1 MSYIRLTIA
10 DQTRTI
16 SGTVHGFFGDALVA
30 ALTAEPETIEEL
42 RLAVA
47 RFVKPETDSSPFHG
61 FRQGAD
67 FETYDAGILI
77 IDLAGRLIAT
87 DSSYSQHSYEGSIR
101 VQGEFTDN
109 DAVLPYRLSGDW
121 LIVNSVPEYEG
132 VAQLRRTSRLASGT
146 PDVRQVLFGKTL
158 LEFIVKECR
167 EAAVSDEQQL
177 FTRIH
182 KKWLMQE
189 REDLGGRSPRDVLLE
204 KREFIDFDL
213 HSRSLQWSFTKEGPP
228 PLPSDARAYLF
239 SGFGTNEIVVYYDLV
254 RYLLN
259 ECFQHRSGDTSLDAE
274 IARLKELRNEWLNGP
289 NGDYDGRAPGH
300 IIQWERRR
308 VNMILSAH
316 DLIIDEDCEI
326 CQAMAADFDTP
337 AFWNLDGC
345 NMDEGFEFS
354 FYQTREEFDE
364 NERQMEEFNREFDR
378 DLKAGKYSKSFDEA
392 TSDPF

>member
-1 MSYIRLTIA
+1 
-10 DQTRTI
+10 
-16 SGTVHGFFGDALVA
+16 VHGFFGDALVA

-47 RFVKPETDSSPFHG
+47 RFVKPVTDSSPFHD
-61 FRQGAD
+61 FREEEN
-67 FETYDAGILI
+67 FEPYDAGILI
-77 IDLAGRLIAT
+77 IDLAGRLVAT

-101 VQGEFTDN
+101 VRDEFTDN
-109 DAVLPYRLSGDW
+109 DAVLPYRLSDDW
-121 LIVNSVPEYEG
+121 LVVNSVPEYEA
-132 VAQLRRTSRLASGT
+132 VAKQSRTSRLASG
-146 PDVRQVLFGKTL
+146 PLDVRQVLFGKAL
-158 LEFIVKECR
+158 LEFIVKECS

-182 KKWLMQE
+182 KKWLMHE
-189 REDLGGRSPRDVLLE
+189 REDLGGRAPRDVLLE
-204 KREFIDFDL
+204 KQEFIDFDL

-228 PLPSDARAYLF
+228 PLPSNSRAYRF
-239 SGFGTNEIVVYYDLV
+239 SGFGTNEIVIYYDLV

-259 ECFQHRSGDTSLDAE
+259 ECFQQTNADTSLDSE
-274 IARLKELRNEWLNGP
+274 MARLEELRNEWLSGP
-289 NGDYDGRAPGH
+289 NGEYDGRAPDH

-354 FYQTREEFDE
+354 FYKTREEFDE

-378 DLKAGKYSKSFDEA
+378 DLKAGNYSKSFDEA